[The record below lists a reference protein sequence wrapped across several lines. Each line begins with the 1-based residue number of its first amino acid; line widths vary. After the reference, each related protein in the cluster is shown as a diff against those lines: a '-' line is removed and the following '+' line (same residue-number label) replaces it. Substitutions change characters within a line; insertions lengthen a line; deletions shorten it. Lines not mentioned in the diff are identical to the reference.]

1 MSNVLHVCTHTR
13 KSILL
18 GMDRVKREISL
29 FWGYRWGDSDTQ
41 SEKDHTKSGFVEDF
55 QEGRKGVSDQQC
67 SHEKVNA
74 ALERTSEVV
83 GARGRLSLS
92 ENILASSSKEASF
105 RCC

>member
-18 GMDRVKREISL
+18 GMERVKREISL
-29 FWGYRWGDSDTQ
+29 FWGYTQ
-41 SEKDHTKSGFVEDF
+41 GEEWLGGEKDHAKSGIVENL
-55 QEGRKGVSDQQC
+55 QNRERLSNSQC
-67 SHEKVNA
+67 SYEKVDA

-105 RCC
+105 WCG